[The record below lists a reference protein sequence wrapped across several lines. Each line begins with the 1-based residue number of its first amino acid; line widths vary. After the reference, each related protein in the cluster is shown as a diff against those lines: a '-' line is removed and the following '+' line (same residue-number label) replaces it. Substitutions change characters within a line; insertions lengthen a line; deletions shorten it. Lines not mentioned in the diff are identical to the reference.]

1 MNRAARIE
9 SVERVVAFFAAST
22 NAFLTHGLFGL
33 ARSLA
38 HVGARFLLEKALARL
53 VARNDRAKHATHR
66 EHDHEPS
73 RKTRVALAWALCVFE
88 LCLLNASEA
97 RTDRLRG
104 LRGEGAFTR
113 IVSRNETGAADEV
126 KSVFL
131 RFLTRGALAGSTFT
145 PTRAARY
152 VAVRALDR
160 ALDRIDNR
168 ASVESDAFADAFAF
182 AAHPATCQCGPL
194 VPHAAYEKR
203 KRTIVDTRIDTR
215 EKKTKKTKTTGPS
228 FGVVFTRR
236 LRRLAASLAPLAAW
250 CLVVDLMYARGYSPT
265 RTFFSRRSQGQ
276 TRAIR
281 SRSEPC
287 LGFAEFAQTVAFA
300 TASWV
305 TSHAVFGV
313 PRAVAAA
320 FDDAVGA
327 DDAAFLETASLFGGR
342 HYDDSKDEDAV
353 GSDSDESLSDID
365 TLVFDIVPNDTPEF
379 WPSASTSP
387 GRFWRR
393 FHASFF
399 LFYSARA
406 YAPMRG
412 GYGGVLVSVAFSTV
426 FHGFS
431 AKWLLWGAIT
441 ATSLVAEKRMR
452 GFERRTRRRRIRKTL
467 GKQNASS
474 VVVDV
479 FFGALA
485 QTATAATFVGPAVFP
500 GLEPFTAAKV
510 LMWGVLVSAVWQSS
524 ARVHECPDIR
534 GRSKR
539 RVA

>member
-1 MNRAARIE
+1 M
-9 SVERVVAFFAAST
+9 
-22 NAFLTHGLFGL
+22 
-33 ARSLA
+33 
-38 HVGARFLLEKALARL
+38 
-53 VARNDRAKHATHR
+53 
-66 EHDHEPS
+66 
-73 RKTRVALAWALCVFE
+73 
-88 LCLLNASEA
+88 
-97 RTDRLRG
+97 
-104 LRGEGAFTR
+104 
-113 IVSRNETGAADEV
+113 
-126 KSVFL
+126 
-131 RFLTRGALAGSTFT
+131 
-145 PTRAARY
+145 
-152 VAVRALDR
+152 RALDR

-250 CLVVDLMYARGYSPT
+250 CLVVDLMYARGYAPT

-281 SRSEPC
+281 SRSELC

-300 TASWV
+300 TASV

-320 FDDAVGA
+320 STTPSAPTTRRFSRRRRFSVDVTMTIRKTRM
-327 DDAAFLETASLFGGR
+327 LSIPTPTNP
-342 HYDDSKDEDAV
+342 
-353 GSDSDESLSDID
+353 LSDID

-387 GRFWRR
+387 EVLATVSRVVFSVLLARSVRARDARRVRRR
-393 FHASFF
+393 FSLRRVLHGVPRVFRKVAPVGRDHRHEPGGGETN
-399 LFYSARA
+399 ARLRA
-406 YAPMRG
+406 TNAPAAD
-412 GYGGVLVSVAFSTV
+412 S
-426 FHGFS
+426 
-431 AKWLLWGAIT
+431 
-441 ATSLVAEKRMR
+441 EN
-452 GFERRTRRRRIRKTL
+452 TR
-467 GKQNASS
+467 KQNASS

-479 FFGALA
+479 GALA

-524 ARVHECPDIR
+524 ARVP
-534 GRSKR
+534 
-539 RVA
+539 

>member
-1 MNRAARIE
+1 M
-9 SVERVVAFFAAST
+9 
-22 NAFLTHGLFGL
+22 
-33 ARSLA
+33 
-38 HVGARFLLEKALARL
+38 
-53 VARNDRAKHATHR
+53 
-66 EHDHEPS
+66 
-73 RKTRVALAWALCVFE
+73 
-88 LCLLNASEA
+88 
-97 RTDRLRG
+97 
-104 LRGEGAFTR
+104 
-113 IVSRNETGAADEV
+113 
-126 KSVFL
+126 
-131 RFLTRGALAGSTFT
+131 
-145 PTRAARY
+145 
-152 VAVRALDR
+152 RALDR
-160 ALDRIDNR
+160 ALDRIDDG
-168 ASVESDAFADAFAF
+168 ASVESDVFADAFAF

-203 KRTIVDTRIDTR
+203 KRTIVDTRIDKKR
-215 EKKTKKTKTTGPS
+215 EKGAKTKKIHDTS

-250 CLVVDLMYARGYSPT
+250 CLVVDLMYARGYAPT
-265 RTFFSRRSQGQ
+265 RTFFSRRSQDR

-281 SRSEPC
+281 SRSELC

-300 TASWV
+300 TTSWV

-327 DDAAFLETASLFGGR
+327 DDAAFLETASLFRGR
-342 HYDDSKDEDAV
+342 RDDDSKSDDSRMSD
-353 GSDSDESLSDID
+353 SDSDESLSDID

-387 GRFWRR
+387 GTFWRR

-441 ATSLVAEKRMR
+441 AASLVAEKRMR
-452 GFERRTRRRRIRKTL
+452 GFERERTRRRRIRKTL

-485 QTATAATFVGPAVFP
+485 QTATVATFVGPAVFP

-524 ARVHECPDIR
+524 ARTHECPDIR